1 MWFLCSD
8 LPRSGGSGGPLPEI
22 LSTPGRAARSELEEG
37 RGGERE
43 RERGEKNWKN
53 ENRGGV
59 KRRGGKRKVGGPK
72 NLKSSSCLVCK

>member
-1 MWFLCSD
+1 MVLCRRYFLLQGG
-8 LPRSGGSGGPLPEI
+8 LPGVSWR
-22 LSTPGRAARSELEEG
+22 

-72 NLKSSSCLVCK
+72 KFLNVVLVWCVSK